1 MKVEMAEMQIKINI
15 LESQVRKIKLQSDED
30 ATTILEKLGVKVDVE
45 ESTQKIDWMKFAID
59 RLT

>member
-1 MKVEMAEMQIKINI
+1 MAEMQIKINI